1 MKRRADLA
9 AIALVVL
16 TMLRIASTW
25 TVFSATIDEPM
36 HISAGLQLYTQHQ
49 YTYQPENP
57 PLPRLVL
64 ALAPYAAGMDF
75 DPSRDMIQQLLRVF
89 YSDGRYMRNL
99 VLARAGNLLFF
110 ALAAI
115 ATWRWARREL
125 GSAGGLV
132 ATLLF
137 TLQPLII
144 GHSGV
149 ATHDAAAT
157 AGMAVSLLAFARWL
171 DAPVPSRAMVVGA
184 AFGFAVL
191 CKFSSI
197 GYVPAACFAIY
208 AVRFIRGGRPPLH
221 KLATGALATILVIS
235 AGYGFQLN
243 ILVQGIRGL
252 ATINSAGTHF
262 GYLFGAFSTRGWW
275 YYFPVAVALKSTLAS
290 LLLAL
295 AALVVARR
303 QRVALEALAAAAAI
317 LLVAMPSHLD
327 LGVRYVL
334 PLFVPL
340 SVAAAAAAMSFER
353 RWIGIALLVWH
364 TAASLV
370 AHPDAIPYFN
380 ETAGRQPWQYLSDSN
395 IDWGQDVLRL
405 RRVLEEKN
413 IDRIGLAVYGWHR
426 WDDLGFPP
434 HHDAYPTLP
443 TQGWTAVSE
452 HLFQIKNFSWLRGRK
467 YERVGKSIRLY
478 YIP

>member
-1 MKRRADLA
+1 MSRAGLA
-9 AIALVVL
+9 AVALITL
-16 TMLRIASTW
+16 AMLRIASTW

-75 DPSRDMIQQLLRVF
+75 DPSREMNQQLLGVF
-89 YSDGRYMRNL
+89 YSDGRYSRNL
-99 VLARAGNLLFF
+99 VLSRAGNLLFF

-125 GSAGGLV
+125 GDAGGL
-132 ATLLF
+132 AAALLF
-137 TLQPLII
+137 TLQPLVI

-149 ATHDAAAT
+149 ATHDTAAT

-171 DAPVPSRAMVVGA
+171 DTPVLSRAMVMGA

-191 CKFSSI
+191 CKFSSL
-197 GYVPAACFAIY
+197 GYVPAACLAIY
-208 AVRFIRGGRPPLH
+208 AVRFFRGGRAPLH
-221 KLATGALATILVIS
+221 KLAAGALSTVLVIS
-235 AGYGFQLN
+235 AGYAFRLDVF
-243 ILVQGIRGL
+243 LQGLRGL
-252 ATINSAGTHF
+252 ARIDGAGTHF
-262 GYLFGAFSTRGWW
+262 GYLFGELSTQGWW
-275 YYFPVAVALKSTLAS
+275 YYFPVAVGLKSTLAS
-290 LLLAL
+290 LLLA
-295 AALVVARR
+295 AVALVVARK
-303 QRVALEALAAAAAI
+303 QRVALEALAAVGAI

-340 SVAAAAAAMSFER
+340 SVAAAAAVMSFKR
-353 RWIGIALLVWH
+353 RWIGIALLIWH

-370 AHPDAIPYFN
+370 AHPDTIPYFN
-380 ETAGRQPWQYLSDSN
+380 EAAGREPWRSLADSN

-405 RRVLEEKN
+405 RRVLEEKKVS
-413 IDRIGLAVYGWHR
+413 RIGLAIYGWHR

-434 HHDAYPTLP
+434 HHEAYPTLP

-452 HLFQIKNFSWLRGRK
+452 HLFQIKNFTWLRGRK

-478 YIP
+478 YIQ